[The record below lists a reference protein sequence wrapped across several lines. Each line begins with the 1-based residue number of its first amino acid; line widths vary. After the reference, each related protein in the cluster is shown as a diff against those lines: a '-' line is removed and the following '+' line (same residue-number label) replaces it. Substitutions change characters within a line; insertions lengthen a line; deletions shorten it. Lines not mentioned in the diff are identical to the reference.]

1 MLGSKIECGVR
12 SMTGLLDNRVVKEGV
27 SEDMQICE
35 DAASIRKREQHA
47 IGQASSI
54 GGMA

>member
-1 MLGSKIECGVR
+1 
-12 SMTGLLDNRVVKEGV
+12 MTGLLDNRVVKEGV

-54 GGMA
+54 GGMAWRSTQRK